1 MDTRL
6 FASVYSDKGTRKT
19 VNQDNFFLNGKILR
33 NVSDTTTEQ
42 TGFYPDG
49 VFAVCDGMGG
59 ESDGEIASR
68 IAVDEIGGM
77 YQSVKYPDKQVV
89 WSVISGANQKI
100 CDFMKA
106 KGEHMGSTMVMA
118 VVQDKQLSVYNIGD
132 SRCYLVNKNGVRK
145 LTKDHTLI
153 AQMVESGMLTE
164 EQAKT
169 DRRRHQLVQH
179 LGILSEDMTLS
190 PYYAQVEIFPDDV
203 ILLCSD
209 GLTDTLDENAIR
221 TIILHNEDINRL
233 AYELVSEA
241 KGRGSTDNI
250 TAMVIKVREN
260 PLKNIIKAV
269 YLLSAV
275 SSTFFCMFMATL
287 ILLLRLLFG

>member
-19 VNQDNFFLNGKILR
+19 VNQDNFFLNGKILHNIR
-33 NVSDTTTEQ
+33 DTTTEQ
-42 TGFYPDG
+42 TGLYQDG

-275 SSTFFCMFMATL
+275 SSTFFGMFMATL